1 MRDGSGPTVRF
12 LFLCLTITKHF
23 WSFSA
28 GHIEL
33 EDMCRF
39 EEEILRPEEFEQ
51 IPQINFPLK
60 NTWMEKIYRMVQKL
74 RKLANVVTLLEE
86 DISQYYLALLYF
98 TLRVLSYPQIS
109 EFTKRYVFFSASL
122 ISEKL
127 K

>member
-1 MRDGSGPTVRF
+1 
-12 LFLCLTITKHF
+12 
-23 WSFSA
+23 
-28 GHIEL
+28 
-33 EDMCRF
+33 MCRF
-39 EEEILRPEEFEQ
+39 EEEILTLEKFEQ

-60 NTWMEKIYRMVQKL
+60 NPWMEKIYRMVQKL

-98 TLRVLSYPQIS
+98 TLQVLSYPQIS